1 MKKPV
6 ITTALVAVNVVV
18 FLIMEM
24 IGNTEDVTFMM
35 NTGAVWPPYVEQ
47 GQYWRLFTATFMHF
61 GFV

>member
-24 IGNTEDVTFMM
+24 IGNTEDVTFI
-35 NTGAVWPPYVEQ
+35 
-47 GQYWRLFTATFMHF
+47 TALHLYHHLYNNIYFRKNQ
-61 GFV
+61 